1 MSTQYS
7 GHSMVALIAVSDEVL
22 RASNDFRA
30 KTTLHEAQLHLEVP
44 SQSENWSE
52 RDDNDAY
59 AQTIL
64 DEVRYCIETDR
75 TTLCRYCNKM
85 EGLHSFNFGWCLDP
99 PCWSNPPQLM
109 TTFLPYPDGRKA

>member
-7 GHSMVALIAVSDEVL
+7 GHSIPALLAVSDEVL

-30 KTTLHEAQLHLEVP
+30 KTILHEAQLHLEPP
-44 SQSENWSE
+44 STGAWSE

-64 DEVRYCIETDR
+64 DEIKYCIDTAQTR
-75 TTLCRYCNKM
+75 ICRHCGKM
-85 EGLHSFNFGWCLDP
+85 QGLHTFHAEWCLDGP
-99 PCWSNPPQLM
+99 NYSNPPQLM
-109 TTFLPYPDGRKA
+109 TTFAPFPDGRRA